1 MALIVHEMKMF
12 IIVDI
17 NPSHLFGEL

>member
-1 MALIVHEMKMF
+1 MALIFHEMKMF